1 MTTEASNGMNN
12 DIQNQDD
19 SSPLIS
25 LIDSINL
32 TNLNEYYDHKTDI
45 LFKKRIDKLNVKF
58 YLETEKCMDARTH
71 EEIEKSHDKLFLIL
85 FKQISLY
92 IEEIER
98 LNKFIISLPEP
109 SVNDQTK
116 TDDTELKRKDSDMYQ
131 NTINNLKNQNKVLEK
146 KLTEKVISEEKK
158 NLEIQS
164 LKRQINFYKEKI
176 KIDISNNSSSSKKI
190 NSPIKRDISHSP
202 VNGHQYKKSYIQKAV
217 ALGNSDQKKN
227 YINLSKSTEHKEN
240 RSVSNKSITSRNK
253 DVNTIISYFENEYEE
268 LCRFE
273 EILLKQKKEI
283 EQNSKD
289 NNVNNTQGDLFSK
302 MIKKNTLNNKKGNTN
317 NVIFNGTNSA
327 KKNRDKSTNRKK
339 NCTVLTSIQIDL

>member
-1 MTTEASNGMNN
+1 MTTEGSNRMNN

-98 LNKFIISLPEP
+98 LNKYIISLPEP
-109 SVNDQTK
+109 SEK
-116 TDDTELKRKDSDMYQ
+116 TDDTELKRKDSEMYQ
-131 NTINNLKNQNKVLEK
+131 NTITSLKNQNKVLEK
-146 KLTEKVISEEKK
+146 KLTEKVINEEKK
-158 NLEIQS
+158 NIEIQS

-176 KIDISNNSSSSKKI
+176 KVDISTNSSNNKKM

-227 YINLSKSTEHKEN
+227 YINLSKSIEHKEN
-240 RSVSNKSITSRNK
+240 RSVSNKSVSISKNK
-253 DVNTIISYFENEYEE
+253 DAKTLISYFENEYEE

-273 EILLKQKKEI
+273 ELLLKQKNEI
-283 EQNSKD
+283 EQKNKEE
-289 NNVNNTQGDLFSK
+289 NVEDSQGDLFSK
-302 MIKKNTLNNKKGNTN
+302 MIKKNTMNNKKGNTN
-317 NVIFNGTNSA
+317 NVIFNGNNNS

-339 NCTVLTSIQIDL
+339 NIPVLTSIQIDL